1 MGLDPELSKSMKA
14 AVRRSWRWLG
24 VLAFLLALIAHLYF
38 WYAPRARP
46 ALPGQDLP
54 ARLLHHPDLPLA
66 VWMPFPHQ
74 NLGALEAF
82 GLSTGT
88 LQAAL
93 RLAALPSPALPKFG
107 HLRVPPSR
115 SLAVA
120 TERRGER
127 FVVAADVY
135 PAAGAFFR
143 LAGRLAGNPWLGGG
157 SLLTDEGRLSV
168 QWHGNV
174 WTVSSQ
180 GDVGFTEGSTFP
192 PAFGH
197 RDEGLASS
205 PGRKPVFVAEARWT
219 RDPLPRGRYY
229 LFVDDQG
236 VELISDGATERPP
249 STSEAM
255 VQARALLLAVS
266 AADGP
271 LGDGGQALA
280 LIGQA
285 SDQIAELPRGAVIH
299 RPGVDRWSLPAEGL
313 LSLAG
318 RKPITGSTAGLE
330 VIATDPTGLSQ
341 GQSLALEVDAL
352 LRSPAAESALVFGL
366 WVELAPASAEVG
378 RLRRGL
384 ERAPLWS
391 REQISRWREAD
402 RFLAGMA
409 TPWQRMVL
417 VVREDPSSLWLLVE

>member
-1 MGLDPELSKSMKA
+1 
-14 AVRRSWRWLG
+14 
-24 VLAFLLALIAHLYF
+24 
-38 WYAPRARP
+38 
-46 ALPGQDLP
+46 
-54 ARLLHHPDLPLA
+54 
-66 VWMPFPHQ
+66 MPFPHQ

-93 RLAALPSPALPKFG
+93 RLAALPSPTLPRFG

-120 TERRGER
+120 TEKRGER

-135 PAAGAFFR
+135 PAAAAFFR
-143 LAGRLAGNPWLGGG
+143 LAGRLAGNPWLAGGN
-157 SLLTDEGRLSV
+157 LLTDEGRLSV

-174 WTVSSQ
+174 WSVSSQ
-180 GDVGFTEGSTFP
+180 GDVGFADGGTFP
-192 PAFGH
+192 PAFAQ
-197 RDEGLASS
+197 RDPGLPSS
-205 PGRKPVFVAEARWT
+205 PGRKPVMVAEARST
-219 RDPLPRGRYY
+219 RDPLPEGRYY
-229 LFVDDQG
+229 LFVDYQG
-236 VELISDGATERPP
+236 VELISDGATDRPP
-249 STSEAM
+249 STSQAM
-255 VQARALLLAVS
+255 AQARALLLAVS
-266 AADGP
+266 AVDGS

-285 SDQIAELPRGAVIH
+285 ADQIAELPRGTVIH

-318 RKPITGSTAGLE
+318 RKPSVGSGAGLE
-330 VIATDPTGLSQ
+330 VIATDSTGLTQ
-341 GQSLALEVDAL
+341 GQSLALEVAAL
-352 LRSPAAESALVFGL
+352 LRSPAAENALVFGL
-366 WVELAPASAEVG
+366 WVELSPASAEVG
-378 RLRRGL
+378 RIRRGL

-391 REQISRWREAD
+391 REQVSRWREAD

-417 VVREDPSSLWLLVE
+417 VVREHPSSLWLRVE